1 MQVKAHIISFIYLML
16 DLINKQILR
25 NNTFFKIY
33 ILYKLAYKAN
43 KHIKNYDK
51 KVKKKQNYDT
61 NHNPASLSL
70 SLSLSW

>member
-1 MQVKAHIISFIYLML
+1 ML

-51 KVKKKQNYDT
+51 KVKKNKTMTPITIQ
-61 NHNPASLSL
+61 PLSPSLSL
-70 SLSLSW
+70 SLDKAFLDGHHAGGHR